1 MRAFPVQLPSGV
13 RYWTVVDED
22 LAVVPEADA
31 FLRHVRFGRDQAELT
46 TRTYAGHIAL
56 YLRWCI
62 RTGRDWRVA
71 AAELGMFIV
80 WLKFGTKQVTGID
93 RPSGSGLVHP
103 GPGAEVV
110 REPARIQNV
119 LTGVRQFLLHGI
131 TAKTVPSH
139 VMAQMYEVAE
149 NWDLPEQA
157 RGEDV
162 TGYRMR
168 PRHRVQVPR
177 KKGERATDRE
187 IVELFLAC
195 RNARDRF
202 IVLLLGRAG
211 LRPGGAAG
219 LRRED
224 MHFMPDSSALGCPKK
239 GSHLHTLRRD
249 NPNGAWAKRQPT
261 AAPGRWKPVDHLV
274 VLAYDQYVMERMA
287 LPHGPDSDFVLVNLF
302 AEPLGAPMTA
312 DSITELFGR
321 LSKRAG
327 LSRNVTPR
335 MLRRAAGS
343 NVADAGGGQD
353 EIAALLD
360 HSRLSSAEPYLT
372 PAPDR
377 LRDAVN
383 AVPSP
388 REFAGGAR

>member
-1 MRAFPVQLPSGV
+1 ML
-13 RYWTVVDED
+13 DDD

-31 FLRHVRFGRDQAELT
+31 FLRHVRFGKDQAELT
-46 TRTYAGHIAL
+46 TRTYAGHVAL
-56 YLRWCI
+56 FLRWCS

-71 AAELGMFIV
+71 AEELGLFVV
-80 WLKFGTKQVTGID
+80 WLKFGSKEVTGID
-93 RPSGSGLVHP
+93 RPSGAGLVYP
-103 GPGAEVV
+103 GPGAEPV
-110 REPARIQNV
+110 REPARIENI

-131 TAKTVPSH
+131 TTKTVPSA

-149 NWDLPEQA
+149 SWDLPEQA
-157 RGEDV
+157 RGEDL

-168 PRHRVQVPR
+168 PRHRVKVPR

-195 RNARDRF
+195 HNARDRF

-224 MHFMPDSSALGCPKK
+224 MHFMPDSTALGCPRK
-239 GSHLHTLRRD
+239 GSHLHTLRRE
-249 NPNGAWAKRQPT
+249 NANGAWAKRQTT

-274 VLAYDQYVMERMA
+274 VAAYDQYVMERMA

-302 AEPLGAPMTA
+302 AEPLGAPLST

-343 NVADAGGGQD
+343 NLADAGGGQD

-360 HSRLSSAEPYLT
+360 HARLSSAEPYLT
-372 PAPDR
+372 PDPDR
-377 LRDAVN
+377 LRTAVDR
-383 AVPSP
+383 VPSP
-388 REFAGGAR
+388 RELAGDVR

>member
-1 MRAFPVQLPSGV
+1 ML
-13 RYWTVVDED
+13 DDD

-31 FLRHVRFGRDQAELT
+31 FLRHVRFGKDQAELT

-71 AAELGMFIV
+71 AEEFGLFVV

-93 RPSGSGLVHP
+93 RPPGTGLVYP
-103 GPGAEVV
+103 GPGAERA

-119 LTGVRQFLLHGI
+119 LTGVRQFLLYGI
-131 TAKTVPSH
+131 TTKAVPAH
-139 VMAQMYEVAE
+139 VMAQLYEVAE

-157 RGEDV
+157 RGEVV

-187 IVELFLAC
+187 IVALFLAC
-195 RNARDRF
+195 HNARDRF

-224 MHFMPDSSALGCPKK
+224 MHFMPDSTALGCTKQ

-274 VLAYDQYVMERMA
+274 VLAYDQYVLERMA
-287 LPHGPDSDFVLVNLF
+287 LPHGPESDFVLVNLF
-302 AEPLGAPMTA
+302 AEPLGAPMTTY
-312 DSITELFGR
+312 SLGELLGR

-327 LSRNVTPR
+327 LSRRITPR

-343 NVADAGGGQD
+343 NVADAGGG
-353 EIAALLD
+353 
-360 HSRLSSAEPYLT
+360 
-372 PAPDR
+372 
-377 LRDAVN
+377 
-383 AVPSP
+383 
-388 REFAGGAR
+388 

>member
-1 MRAFPVQLPSGV
+1 MRAFAVQLPSGI
-13 RYWTVVDED
+13 RYWTVMDED
-22 LAVVPEADA
+22 LTVVQEADA

-80 WLKFGTKQVTGID
+80 WLKYGTKQVTGID

-103 GPGAEVV
+103 GPGAEAV
-110 REPARIQNV
+110 REPARIQNI

-131 TAKTVPSH
+131 TSKTVPSH

-177 KKGERATDRE
+177 KKGERAEDRE

-224 MHFMPDSSALGCPKK
+224 MHFMPDSTPLGCPKQ
-239 GSHLHTLRRD
+239 GSHLHTMRRD
-249 NPNGAWAKRQPT
+249 NANGAWAKRQPT

-321 LSKRAG
+321 LSRRAG

-343 NVADAGGGQD
+343 NLADAGGGQD

-360 HSRLSSAEPYLT
+360 HSRLSSSEPYLT

-388 REFAGGAR
+388 RELTGGAR

>member
-1 MRAFPVQLPSGV
+1 M
-13 RYWTVVDED
+13 VDDD

-31 FLRHVRFGRDQAELT
+31 FLRHVRFGKDQAELT

-71 AAELGMFIV
+71 AEEFGLFVV
-80 WLKFGTKQVTGID
+80 WLKFGSKAVTGIE
-93 RPSGSGLVHP
+93 RPVGSGLVYP
-103 GPGAEVV
+103 GPGAEAV

-131 TAKTVPSH
+131 TAKVVASS
-139 VMAQMYEVAE
+139 VMAQLYEVAE

-157 RGEDV
+157 RGEEV

-177 KKGERATDRE
+177 KKGERATDEE
-187 IVELFLAC
+187 IVALFLAC
-195 RNARDRF
+195 HNARDRF

-224 MHFMPDSSALGCPKK
+224 MHFMPDSTPLGCPKK

-274 VLAYDQYVMERMA
+274 VLAHDQYVMERMA

-302 AEPLGAPMTA
+302 AEPLGAPMTT
-312 DSITELFGR
+312 DGITELLGR

-343 NVADAGGGQD
+343 NLADAGGGQD
-353 EIAALLD
+353 EIAAFLD

-377 LRDAVN
+377 LRDAVES
-383 AVPSP
+383 VPSP
-388 REFAGGAR
+388 RELTGGAR

>member
-13 RYWTVVDED
+13 RYWTVVDDD
-22 LAVVPEADA
+22 LAVVPAADA

-71 AAELGMFIV
+71 AEEFGLFVV
-80 WLKFGTKQVTGID
+80 WLKFGTKQVTGIE
-93 RPSGSGLVHP
+93 RPVGGGLVYP
-103 GPGAEVV
+103 GPGAEAA

-119 LTGVRQFLLHGI
+119 LTGVRQFLLYGI
-131 TAKTVPSH
+131 TTKTVPSP
-139 VMAQMYEVAE
+139 VMAQLYEVAE

-157 RGEDV
+157 RGEEV

-177 KKGERATDRE
+177 KKGERASDRE
-187 IVELFLAC
+187 IVKLFLAC

-202 IVLLLGRAG
+202 VVLLLGRAG

-224 MHFMPDSSALGCPKK
+224 MHFMPDSQVLGCPKK

-249 NPNGAWAKRQPT
+249 NVNGAWAKRQPT

-274 VLAYDQYVMERMA
+274 VLAYDQYVLERMA
-287 LPHGPDSDFVLVNLF
+287 MPHGVDSDFVLVNLF
-302 AEPLGAPMTA
+302 AEPLGAPMMA
-312 DSITELFGR
+312 DGITELLGR
-321 LSKRAG
+321 LSKRAQ
-327 LSRNVTPR
+327 LDRRVTPR

-343 NVADAGGGQD
+343 NLADAGGGQD

-360 HSRLSSAEPYLT
+360 HARLSSAEPYLT

-377 LRDAVN
+377 LRDAVES
-383 AVPSP
+383 VPSP
-388 REFAGGAR
+388 RELTGGAR

>member
-1 MRAFPVQLPSGV
+1 M
-13 RYWTVVDED
+13 DDD
-22 LAVVPEADA
+22 LAVVPEADV

-62 RTGRDWRVA
+62 RTGRDWPVA
-71 AAELGMFIV
+71 AEELGLFVV
-80 WLKFGTKQVTGID
+80 WLKFGPKAVTGIE
-93 RPSGSGLVHP
+93 PPAGSGLVHP
-103 GPGAEVV
+103 GPGADPV
-110 REPARIQNV
+110 REPARIRNV

-131 TAKTVPSH
+131 TTKSVPSS
-139 VMAQMYEVAE
+139 VMAQLYEVAE
-149 NWDLPEQA
+149 SWDLPEQA
-157 RGEDV
+157 RGEDL

-202 IVLLLGRAG
+202 IVLLHGRAG

-224 MHFMPDSSALGCPKK
+224 MHFMPDSTALGCPRP

-249 NPNGAWAKRQPT
+249 NVNGAWAKRQP
-261 AAPGRWKPVDHLV
+261 AVAPGRWKPVDHLV

-302 AEPLGAPMTA
+302 AEPLGAPMTPE
-312 DSITELFGR
+312 SITELFGR

-343 NVADAGGGQD
+343 NFSDAGGGQD

-360 HSRLSSAEPYLT
+360 HARLSSAEPYLT

-377 LRDAVN
+377 LRSAVD

-388 REFAGGAR
+388 RELTGGAR

>member
-1 MRAFPVQLPSGV
+1 M
-13 RYWTVVDED
+13 DDD
-22 LAVVPEADA
+22 LAVVPAADV

-62 RTGRDWRVA
+62 RTGRDWPVA
-71 AAELGMFIV
+71 AEELGLFVV
-80 WLKFGTKQVTGID
+80 WLKFGPKAVTGIE
-93 RPSGSGLVHP
+93 PPAGTGLVHP
-103 GPGAEVV
+103 GPGADPV
-110 REPARIQNV
+110 REPARVRNV

-131 TAKTVPSH
+131 TTKTVPSS
-139 VMAQMYEVAE
+139 VMAQLYEVAE
-149 NWDLPEQA
+149 SWDLPEQA
-157 RGEDV
+157 RGEDL

-168 PRHRVQVPR
+168 PRHRVQVLR

-187 IVELFLAC
+187 VVELFLAC

-202 IVLLLGRAG
+202 IVLLHGRAG

-224 MHFMPDSSALGCPKK
+224 MHFMPDSTALGCPRP
-239 GSHLHTLRRD
+239 GSHLHPAAGQRQRGLGEAAAGR
-249 NPNGAWAKRQPT
+249 GAGPVEVGGP
-261 AAPGRWKPVDHLV
+261 PGGPH
-274 VLAYDQYVMERMA
+274 DQYVMERMA

-302 AEPLGAPMTA
+302 AEPLGAPMTPE
-312 DSITELFGR
+312 SITELFGR

-327 LSRNVTPR
+327 LNRNVTPR

-343 NVADAGGGQD
+343 NLSDAGGGQD

-360 HSRLSSAEPYLT
+360 HARLSSAEPYLT

-377 LRDAVN
+377 LRSAVD

-388 REFAGGAR
+388 RELTGGAR